1 MMGGG
6 TAGGGST
13 AGRGPR
19 PGTRFE
25 SRPADWL
32 SGAEALA
39 RVMARA
45 RPLPSLRVPL
55 EAASGMALA
64 RPVESPVTLPPW
76 DNSAMD
82 GYAARGDSIAGASP
96 ETPRHL
102 RVTGVLRAGEVGGV
116 VVGTGEAV
124 RIMTGTPVPEGADC
138 VVRVEDTDA
147 ERRPGRVAV
156 FSDRDRGRNVRP
168 AGQDMRAGAT
178 VLPRG
183 TTVDA
188 GSAGVLAACGLA
200 EVAVHRRPVA
210 AVLASGDEIAPA
222 ERFAEV
228 AAGRAIPDTNGP
240 MLAAAVRE
248 AGGEAVRPGI
258 ARDTEESVREHLLRG
273 AERADLLITIGGA
286 SMGEGD
292 LFKRVLDELGYEP
305 GFWRVRVRPGSPFG
319 FGHLPV
325 DGRAPVP
332 VFGLPGNPASAFVT
346 FHLFAR
352 PFISALAGHRHPF
365 PPVIRARAGEAMGGP
380 EGLSVHPR
388 VRLRPA
394 PDGGWS
400 AVLSGHQS
408 SALVAPTGRA
418 DGLAV
423 IPEGVR
429 AIARGEEVDVL
440 LFGRPGWLPGEAGS
454 DGSGR

>member
-1 MMGGG
+1 MGDLPD
-6 TAGGGST
+6 
-13 AGRGPR
+13 GRGDQTPA
-19 PGTRFE
+19 TRFE

-32 SGAEALA
+32 SCAEALA
-39 RVMARA
+39 RVMKRARA
-45 RPLPSLRVPL
+45 LPALLLPVE
-55 EAASGMALA
+55 EARGMALA

-82 GYAARGDSIAGASP
+82 GYAVQGDSIAGA
-96 ETPRHL
+96 TPDAPRVL
-102 RVTGVLRAGEVGGV
+102 RVTAALHAGEVGAV
-116 VVGTGEAV
+116 VVRAGEAV

-138 VVRVEDTDA
+138 VIRVEHTDA

-156 FSDRDRGRNVRP
+156 FSEGDRGRNVRP
-168 AGQDMRAGAT
+168 AGQDMRAGET
-178 VLPRG
+178 VLARG
-183 TTVDA
+183 TTLGA
-188 GSAGVLAACGLA
+188 GQLGVLAACGLTSV
-200 EVAVHRRPVA
+200 EVHRRPVA

-240 MLAAAVRE
+240 MLAAAVAE
-248 AGGEAVRPGI
+248 AGGEGVRPGI
-258 ARDTEESVREHLLRG
+258 ARDTEESVREHLLEG
-273 AERADLLITIGGA
+273 AAQADLLITIGGA

-305 GFWRVRVRPGSPFG
+305 DFWRARVRPGSPFG

-325 DGRAPVP
+325 EGRAPVP

-365 PPVIRARAGEAMGGP
+365 PPVARARAGVAMDGP
-380 EGLSVHPR
+380 RGLAVYPR
-388 VRLRPA
+388 VRLLPA
-394 PDGGWS
+394 SGGGWT

-418 DGLAV
+418 GGLAV
-423 IPEGVR
+423 IPEGVER
-429 AIARGEEVDVL
+429 IAEGEEVDVL
-440 LFGRPGWLPGEAGS
+440 LFGGPGLLTGAVAAVPG
-454 DGSGR
+454 

>member
-1 MMGGG
+1 MGERPR
-6 TAGGGST
+6 
-13 AGRGPR
+13 AGRGRTPA
-19 PGTRFE
+19 TRFE
-25 SRPADWL
+25 SRSADWL
-32 SGAEALA
+32 SYAEALG

-45 RPLPSLRVPL
+45 RPLPALRLPVE
-55 EAASGMALA
+55 EAEGMALA
-64 RPVESPVTLPPW
+64 RSIESPVTLPPW

-82 GYAARGDSIAGASP
+82 GYALQGDSIAGASR
-96 ETPRHL
+96 ENPRTL
-102 RVTGVLRAGEVGGV
+102 RVTGALHAGEVGGQAV
-116 VVGTGEAV
+116 AAGEAV
-124 RIMTGTPVPEGADC
+124 RIMTGTPVPAGADC

-147 ERRPGRVAV
+147 EREPGRVAV
-156 FSDRDRGRNVRP
+156 FSERDRGRNVRP
-168 AGQDMRAGAT
+168 AGQDMRGGET

-183 TTVDA
+183 TTLGA
-188 GSAGVLAACGLA
+188 GQTGVLAACGLTSV
-200 EVAVHRRPVA
+200 EVHRRPVA

-222 ERFAEV
+222 ERFTEV

-273 AERADLLITIGGA
+273 AGQADLLLTIGGA

-292 LFKRVLDELGYEP
+292 LFKRVLDQLGYEP
-305 GFWRVRVRPGSPFG
+305 DFWRARIRPGSPFG

-325 DGRAPVP
+325 EGREPVP

-346 FHLFAR
+346 YHLFAR

-365 PPVIRARAGEAMGGP
+365 PAVIRARAGQALGGP
-380 EGLSVHPR
+380 KGLAVYPR

-394 PDGGWS
+394 SGGGWR

-423 IPEGVR
+423 IPEGMQGV
-429 AIARGEEVDVL
+429 AEGEEVDVM
-440 LFGRPGWLPGEAGS
+440 LFGRPGWLPGEAGP
-454 DGSGR
+454 GAE

>member
-1 MMGGG
+1 MDE
-6 TAGGGST
+6 GS
-13 AGRGPR
+13 R
-19 PGTRFE
+19 PGPGRAPATRFE
-25 SRPADWL
+25 SRAADWL
-32 SGAEALA
+32 SCAEALG
-39 RVMARA
+39 RVMERARA
-45 RPLPSLRVPL
+45 LPLIRLPV
-55 EAASGMALA
+55 EAAEGMAPA
-64 RPVESPVTLPPW
+64 RSIESPVTLPPW
-76 DNSAMD
+76 NNSAMD
-82 GYAARGDSIAGASP
+82 GYAVQGDSIAGASRAN
-96 ETPRHL
+96 PRTL
-102 RVTGVLRAGEVGGV
+102 RVTGALHAGEVGGEG
-116 VVGTGEAV
+116 VGAGEAV
-124 RIMTGTPVPEGADC
+124 RIMTGTPVPAGADC

-147 ERRPGRVAV
+147 EREPGRVAV
-156 FSDRDRGRNVRP
+156 FSERDRGRNVRQ
-168 AGQDMRAGAT
+168 AGQDMRAGET

-183 TTVDA
+183 TTLGA
-188 GSAGVLAACGLA
+188 GQAGVLAACGLTS
-200 EVAVHRRPVA
+200 VAVHRRPVA

-258 ARDTEESVREHLLRG
+258 ARDTEESVREHLLLG
-273 AERADLLITIGGA
+273 AEQADLLITIGGA

-292 LFKRVLDELGYEP
+292 LFKRVLDELGYKP
-305 GFWRVRVRPGSPFG
+305 DFWRVRIRPGSPFG

-325 DGRAPVP
+325 EGREPVP

-352 PFISALAGHRHPF
+352 PYISALAGHRHPF
-365 PPVIRARAGEAMGGP
+365 PPVIRARAGQAMGGP
-380 EGLSVHPR
+380 KGLAVYPR

-394 PDGGWS
+394 SGDGWH

-418 DGLAV
+418 HGLAV
-423 IPEGVR
+423 IPEGVG
-429 AIARGEEVDVL
+429 AVAEGEEVDVL

-454 DGSGR
+454 GTR

>member
-1 MMGGG
+1 MGDGPIARRDG
-6 TAGGGST
+6 TPA
-13 AGRGPR
+13 
-19 PGTRFE
+19 TRFE

-39 RVMARA
+39 RVMGHA
-45 RPLPSLRVPL
+45 RPLPALRLPV
-55 EAASGMALA
+55 EAARGMALA
-64 RPVESPVTLPPW
+64 RTVESPVTLPPW

-82 GYAARGDSIAGASP
+82 GYAVRGDSIAGASP
-96 ETPRHL
+96 EAPRTL
-102 RVTGVLRAGEVGGV
+102 RVTAALRAGEVGGV
-116 VVGTGEAV
+116 VVGAGEAV

-147 ERRPGRVAV
+147 EREPGRVAV
-156 FSDRDRGRNVRP
+156 FSERDRGRNVRP
-168 AGQDMRAGAT
+168 AGQDMRAGET
-178 VLPRG
+178 VLRRG
-183 TTVDA
+183 TTLGA
-188 GSAGVLAACGLA
+188 GQVGVLAACGLA
-200 EVAVHRRPVA
+200 SVEVHRRPVA

-240 MLAAAVRE
+240 MLAAAVAE
-248 AGGEAVRPGI
+248 AGGKGVRPGI

-273 AERADLLITIGGA
+273 AAQADLLITIGGA

-292 LFKRVLDELGYEP
+292 LFKRVLDELGYQP
-305 GFWRVRVRPGSPFG
+305 GFWRARIRPGSPFG

-325 DGRAPVP
+325 EGRAPVP

-352 PFISALAGHRHPF
+352 PFISALAGHRDPF
-365 PPVIRARAGEAMGGP
+365 PPVVRARAGTVMGGP
-380 EGLSVHPR
+380 KGLAVYPR

-394 PDGGWS
+394 SGGGWT
-400 AVLSGHQS
+400 AVFSGHQS

-423 IPEGVR
+423 IPEGVER
-429 AIARGEEVDVL
+429 IAEGEEVDVL
-440 LFGRPGWLPGEAGS
+440 LFGRPGLLPGATATEPE
-454 DGSGR
+454 

>member
-1 MMGGG
+1 MGD
-6 TAGGGST
+6 
-13 AGRGPR
+13 GPGAR
-19 PGTRFE
+19 RERTPATRFE
-25 SRPADWL
+25 SRAADWL
-32 SGAEALA
+32 SGGEALA
-39 RVMARA
+39 RVMEHARA
-45 RPLPSLRVPL
+45 LPALRLPV
-55 EAASGMALA
+55 EAARGMALA

-82 GYAARGDSIAGASP
+82 GYAVRGDSIAGASP
-96 ETPRHL
+96 EAPRTL
-102 RVTGVLRAGEVGGV
+102 RVTGALQAGEVGRV
-116 VVGTGEAV
+116 TVGAGEAV
-124 RIMTGTPVPEGADC
+124 RIMTGTPVPKGADC

-147 ERRPGRVAV
+147 EREPGRVAV
-156 FSDRDRGRNVRP
+156 FSERDRGRNVRP
-168 AGQDMRAGAT
+168 AGQDMRAGET

-183 TTVDA
+183 TTLGA
-188 GSAGVLAACGLA
+188 GQLGVLAACGLTTV
-200 EVAVHRRPVA
+200 EVHRRPVA

-240 MLAAAVRE
+240 MLAAAVAE
-248 AGGEAVRPGI
+248 AGGEGVRPGI

-273 AERADLLITIGGA
+273 AAQADLLITIGGA

-305 GFWRVRVRPGSPFG
+305 GFWRARIRPGSPFG

-325 DGRAPVP
+325 EGRASVP

-346 FHLFAR
+346 FHVFAR

-365 PPVIRARAGEAMGGP
+365 PPVVRARAGVAMGGP
-380 EGLSVHPR
+380 RGLAVYPR
-388 VRLRPA
+388 VRLLPA
-394 PDGGWS
+394 SGGGWTV
-400 AVLSGHQS
+400 VLSGHQS

-423 IPEGVR
+423 IPEGVER
-429 AIARGEEVDVL
+429 IGEGEEVDVL
-440 LFGRPGWLPGEAGS
+440 LFGRPGWLRGEAGP
-454 DGSGR
+454 GAG

>member
-1 MMGGG
+1 MGD
-6 TAGGGST
+6 
-13 AGRGPR
+13 GPGAR
-19 PGTRFE
+19 RDRTRATRFE
-25 SRPADWL
+25 SRAADWL
-32 SGAEALA
+32 SFTEARA
-39 RVMARA
+39 RVMEGARA
-45 RPLPSLRVPL
+45 LPALRLPV
-55 EAASGMALA
+55 EAAGGMALA
-64 RPVESPVTLPPW
+64 RAIESPVTLPPW

-82 GYAARGDSIAGASP
+82 GYAVRGDSIAGASP
-96 ETPRHL
+96 EAPRTL
-102 RVTGVLRAGEVGGV
+102 RVTAALHAGEVGGV
-116 VVGTGEAV
+116 VVGAGEAV
-124 RIMTGTPVPEGADC
+124 RIMTGTPVPRGADC

-147 ERRPGRVAV
+147 EREPGRVAV
-156 FSDRDRGRNVRP
+156 FSERDLGRNVRP
-168 AGQDMRAGAT
+168 AGQDMRGGET

-183 TTVDA
+183 TTLGA
-188 GSAGVLAACGLA
+188 GQMGVLAACGLTSV
-200 EVAVHRRPVA
+200 EVHRRPVA
-210 AVLASGDEIAPA
+210 AVLSSGDEIAPV

-240 MLAAAVRE
+240 MLAAAVAE
-248 AGGEAVRPGI
+248 AGGEGVRPGI

-273 AERADLLITIGGA
+273 TARADLLITIGGA

-305 GFWRVRVRPGSPFG
+305 DFWRARIRPGSPFG

-325 DGRAPVP
+325 DGREPVP

-365 PPVIRARAGEAMGGP
+365 PPVVRARAGTALGGP
-380 EGLSVHPR
+380 RGLAVYPR
-388 VRLRPA
+388 VRLLPA
-394 PDGGWS
+394 SGGGWT

-423 IPEGVR
+423 IPEGVQGV
-429 AIARGEEVDVL
+429 AEGQEVDVL
-440 LFGRPGWLPGEAGS
+440 LFGHPGWLPGEAAA
-454 DGSGR
+454 DP

>member
-1 MMGGG
+1 MS
-6 TAGGGST
+6 GGSE
-13 AGRGPR
+13 ARKGRSKA
-19 PGTRFE
+19 TRFE

-32 SGAEALA
+32 SCAEALA
-39 RVMARA
+39 RVMANA
-45 RPLPSLRVPL
+45 RPLPPLRVPV
-55 EAASGMALA
+55 EAADGMALA

-82 GYAARGDSIAGASP
+82 GYAVRGDSIAEASP
-96 ETPRHL
+96 EAPRTL
-102 RVTGVLRAGEVGGV
+102 RVTGALHAGEVGGM
-116 VVGTGEAV
+116 VVGPGEAV

-138 VVRVEDTDA
+138 VVRVEHTDA
-147 ERRPGRVAV
+147 ERRPGRVVV
-156 FSDRDRGRNVRP
+156 FSDGDRGRNVRP
-168 AGQDMRAGAT
+168 AGQDMRAGET
-178 VLPRG
+178 VLPQG
-183 TTVDA
+183 TTLGA
-188 GSAGVLAACGLA
+188 GHAGVLAACGLA
-200 EVAVHRRPVA
+200 EVEVHRRPVA

-248 AGGEAVRPGI
+248 AGGEALRPGI

-273 AERADLLITIGGA
+273 TARADLLISIGGA

-325 DGRAPVP
+325 EGRAPVP

-352 PFISALAGHRHPF
+352 PFITALAGHLPPF
-365 PPVIRARAGEAMGGP
+365 PPVIRARAGEAMSGP
-380 EGLSVHPR
+380 RGLAMHPR

-394 PDGGWS
+394 PEGGWT

-429 AIARGEEVDVL
+429 AIAEGEEVDVL
-440 LFGRPGWLPGEAGS
+440 LFGRPGWLPGAAGP
-454 DGSGR
+454 GAA

>member
-1 MMGGG
+1 MGD
-6 TAGGGST
+6 GSRD
-13 AGRGPR
+13 GRARTPA
-19 PGTRFE
+19 TRFE

-32 SGAEALA
+32 SGAEALG
-39 RVMARA
+39 RIMERA
-45 RPLPSLRVPL
+45 RPLPALHLPL
-55 EAASGMALA
+55 EAAEGMALA
-64 RPVESPVTLPPW
+64 RDIEAPVTLPPW

-82 GYAARGDSIAGASP
+82 GYAVRSDSIAGASP
-96 ETPRHL
+96 DAPRTL
-102 RVTGVLRAGEVGGV
+102 RVAGALHAGEVGGV
-116 VVGTGEAV
+116 AVGAGEAV

-147 ERRPGRVAV
+147 ERVAGRVAV
-156 FSDRDRGRNVRP
+156 FSERDRGRNVRP
-168 AGQDMRAGAT
+168 AGQDMRAGET
-178 VLPRG
+178 VLRRG
-183 TTVDA
+183 TTLGA
-188 GSAGVLAACGLA
+188 GQVGVLAACGLTSV
-200 EVAVHRRPVA
+200 EVHRRPVA

-248 AGGEAVRPGI
+248 AGGEGVRPGI

-273 AERADLLITIGGA
+273 AAQADVLITIGGA

-305 GFWRVRVRPGSPFG
+305 DFWRARIRPGSPFG

-325 DGRAPVP
+325 QGRDPVP

-365 PPVIRARAGEAMGGP
+365 PAVIRARAGAAMGGP
-380 EGLSVHPR
+380 RGLAVYPR
-388 VRLRPA
+388 VRLLPA
-394 PDGGWS
+394 SGGGWTT
-400 AVLSGHQS
+400 VLSGHQS

-423 IPEGVR
+423 IPEGVQ
-429 AIARGEEVDVL
+429 AIAEGEEVDVL
-440 LFGRPGWLPGEAGS
+440 LFGRPGRLPGGADPG
-454 DGSGR
+454 GG

>member
-1 MMGGG
+1 MGERPE
-6 TAGGGST
+6 A
-13 AGRGPR
+13 RGDRTPA
-19 PGTRFE
+19 TRFE

-32 SGAEALA
+32 SCAEALA
-39 RVMARA
+39 RVMEHARA
-45 RPLPSLRVPL
+45 LPALRLPV

-64 RPVESPVTLPPW
+64 RPVESLVTLPPW

-82 GYAARGDSIAGASP
+82 GYAVRGDSIAGASP
-96 ETPRHL
+96 EAPRTL
-102 RVTGVLRAGEVGGV
+102 RVTAALHAGEVGGV

-138 VVRVEDTDA
+138 VVRVEHTDA
-147 ERRPGRVAV
+147 ERQPGRVAV
-156 FSDRDRGRNVRP
+156 FSEGDRGRNVRP
-168 AGQDMRAGAT
+168 AGQDMRAGET
-178 VLPRG
+178 VLVRG
-183 TTVDA
+183 TTLGA
-188 GSAGVLAACGLA
+188 GQLGVLAACGLTSV
-200 EVAVHRRPVA
+200 EVHRRPVA

-240 MLAAAVRE
+240 MLAAAVAE
-248 AGGEAVRPGI
+248 AGGEGVRPGI

-273 AERADLLITIGGA
+273 AAQADLLITIGGA

-292 LFKRVLDELGYEP
+292 LFKRVLDELGYQSD
-305 GFWRVRVRPGSPFG
+305 FWRARIRPGSPVG

-325 DGRAPVP
+325 EGRAAVP

-346 FHLFAR
+346 FHLLAR

-365 PPVIRARAGEAMGGP
+365 PPVVRARAGVAMGGP
-380 EGLSVHPR
+380 SGLAVYPR
-388 VRLRPA
+388 VRLLPA
-394 PDGGWS
+394 SGGGWT

-423 IPEGVR
+423 IPEGVQR
-429 AIARGEEVDVL
+429 IAEGQEVDVL
-440 LFGRPGWLPGEAGS
+440 LLGGPGLLPGSAAAEPG
-454 DGSGR
+454 

>member
-1 MMGGG
+1 M
-6 TAGGGST
+6 AD
-13 AGRGPR
+13 GPGAR
-19 PGTRFE
+19 RDRTPATRFE
-25 SRPADWL
+25 SRSADWL
-32 SGAEALA
+32 SCVEALA
-39 RVMARA
+39 RVMEGA
-45 RPLPSLRVPL
+45 RPLPALRLPV
-55 EAASGMALA
+55 EAAEGMALA

-82 GYAARGDSIAGASP
+82 GYAVRGDSIAGASP
-96 ETPRHL
+96 DAPRTLH
-102 RVTGVLRAGEVGGV
+102 VTGALHAGEVGGV
-116 VVGTGEAV
+116 AVGPGEAV

-147 ERRPGRVAV
+147 EREPGRVAV
-156 FSDRDRGRNVRP
+156 FSERDRGRNVRP
-168 AGQDMRAGAT
+168 GGQDMRAGET

-183 TTVDA
+183 TTLGA
-188 GSAGVLAACGLA
+188 GQVGVLAACGLTSV
-200 EVAVHRRPVA
+200 EVHRRPVA

-248 AGGEAVRPGI
+248 AGGEGVRPGI

-273 AERADLLITIGGA
+273 AGQADLLITIGGA

-292 LFKRVLDELGYEP
+292 LFKRVLDELGYKP
-305 GFWRVRVRPGSPFG
+305 GFWRARVRPGSPFG

-325 DGRAPVP
+325 EGRAPVP

-352 PFISALAGHRHPF
+352 PFISALAGHRNPY
-365 PPVIRARAGEAMGGP
+365 PPVIRARAGAALGGP
-380 EGLSVHPR
+380 RGLAVYPR
-388 VRLRPA
+388 VRLRPG
-394 PDGGWS
+394 PGSRWT
-400 AVLSGHQS
+400 AVLAGHQS

-423 IPEGVR
+423 IPEGVEGV
-429 AIARGEEVDVL
+429 AEGEEVDVL
-440 LFGRPGWLPGEAGS
+440 LFGRPGWLPGET
-454 DGSGR
+454 GSGAG